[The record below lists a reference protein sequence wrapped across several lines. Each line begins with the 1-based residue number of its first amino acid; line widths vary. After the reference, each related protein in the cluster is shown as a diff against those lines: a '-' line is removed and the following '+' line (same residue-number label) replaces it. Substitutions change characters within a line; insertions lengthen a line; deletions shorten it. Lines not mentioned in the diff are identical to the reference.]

1 MLLWCSSFPMASF
14 LPRSQR
20 QAGHTY
26 SLTPAGVKTL
36 ENRKKIFIRG
46 FHRVSSGFPA
56 LLQRGNVHQ
65 AKDMRRSLKLS
76 KVPVKIFC
84 PVETYARARHSS
96 GPLYTHFLMCFSQGS
111 VPTAPETQHKPY
123 SPTQTPHVA
132 RGAAAAPPNL
142 STCNRHLCADL
153 SPFVPRTRGSIYPW
167 KDWEQHSC
175 LSKRPRIS
183 QL

>member
-1 MLLWCSSFPMASF
+1 MLLWCSSFPTASF

-36 ENRKKIFIRG
+36 KNRKKIFIRG

-76 KVPVKIFC
+76 KIPVKIFC
-84 PVETYARARHSS
+84 PVETYARAGHSS
-96 GPLYTHFLMCFSQGS
+96 GPLYTHFLTCFSQGS

-123 SPTQTPHVA
+123 SPTQTQLEELLLPLQTWVPA
-132 RGAAAAPPNL
+132 TGTSVLIWTP
-142 STCNRHLCADL
+142 L
-153 SPFVPRTRGSIYPW
+153 SPKQGGQFI
-167 KDWEQHSC
+167 
-175 LSKRPRIS
+175 L
-183 QL
+183 